1 MARSAV
7 MTQQA
12 ADSCELCGARLE
24 GGPRKQLAHM
34 RREHPAYARGVLS
47 RLAAPLVF
55 MLGLLVLG
63 AFGAPQWTYLVPLAS
78 GFLLMFGGRQRS
90 RAERAEAGAARSL
103 SIGQMIKAGGWRIAL
118 VVASLVAII
127 YMSGRG

>member
-7 MTQQA
+7 VTQQS

-34 RREHPAYARGVLS
+34 RSEHPAYARGVIS

-63 AFGAPQWTYLVPLAS
+63 AFGAPQVTYLVPLAA
-78 GFLLMFGGRQRS
+78 GLLLMFRGRQRS
-90 RAERAEAGAARSL
+90 RAERAEAGASKSL
-103 SIGQMIKAGGWRIAL
+103 AIGQMIKAGGWRIAL
-118 VVASLVAII
+118 VVASLIAII
-127 YMSGRG
+127 YMSAKG